1 MNAADFQNINLY
13 QWIITSFYFLCP
25 SNRLLFISFLL
36 YIFSI
41 FCTFMGFFHFRHFQA
56 GFFSVIC
63 PRWDIPSRQ
72 PWEKLIWVW
81 VRGIFWTGLYLR
93 WSLSQYHSTR
103 EARRVSLWIVINHS
117 DAAWRLSAAA
127 RSNFNL
133 PLTTEEEVQ
142 FMSAFVLIDSVPP
155 DNKTRGLSQSYID
168 CRLCRLLVKNS
179 ISRTFN
185 IAIINNCRSGISC
198 PHRST
203 R

>member
-13 QWIITSFYFLCP
+13 QWIITSLYFLCP

-41 FCTFMGFFHFRHFQA
+41 FCTFMGFFTRLLAFSRRIFFGHLPKMRHA
-56 GFFSVIC
+56 
-63 PRWDIPSRQ
+63 
-72 PWEKLIWVW
+72 VW
-81 VRGIFWTGLYLR
+81 STLVKVDLGLGKGIFWTGLYLR

-133 PLTTEEEVQ
+133 PLTNRRRSSIHVRVRTYWQ
-142 FMSAFVLIDSVPP
+142 YRR
-155 DNKTRGLSQSYID
+155 TT
-168 CRLCRLLVKNS
+168 KN
-179 ISRTFN
+179 TDTH
-185 IAIINNCRSGISC
+185 SGIDRLRGYSYSYVDNWYFED
-198 PHRST
+198 RMIWS
-203 R
+203 